1 MIEKKNLIKENE
13 DLKGVP
19 YVLFYKKVKEENTNK
34 NYKYDYNSEMLVSS
48 LNENNKQID
57 IRNNINN
64 MNSDEEL
71 INKAKGQ
78 NNDMNYSNEYII
90 IFLILLKQEK

>member
-1 MIEKKNLIKENE
+1 M
-13 DLKGVP
+13 
-19 YVLFYKKVKEENTNK
+19 LF
-34 NYKYDYNSEMLVSS
+34 SS
-48 LNENNKQID
+48 LNENNRQVD
-57 IRNNINN
+57 IKNNINNINN